1 MLEIVG
7 AFQLLSSL
15 LLFESLEYPIQPFE
29 AGGCSMPTPQREL
42 AAEALNASDAA
53 IPQSEVR
60 VA

>member
-15 LLFESLEYPIQPFE
+15 LFESLEYPIQPSE
-29 AGGCSMPTPQREL
+29 AGGCSMPTPQLEL
-42 AAEALNASDAA
+42 AAEALNAFDAV